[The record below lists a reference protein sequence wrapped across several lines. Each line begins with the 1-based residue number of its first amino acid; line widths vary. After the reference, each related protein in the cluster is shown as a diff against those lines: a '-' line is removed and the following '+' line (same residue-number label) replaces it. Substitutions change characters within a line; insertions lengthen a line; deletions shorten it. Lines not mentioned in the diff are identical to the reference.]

1 MFAVFVFSWSLIEE
15 QKREGLRHV
24 TKNSQTTLVLLK
36 VRSIPVLK
44 LYIGRSVRPFI
55 EKVNSNRDINLK
67 RCNNWDLMRAIFC
80 IKWSSNYEPRE
91 CIIHQTV
98 SKHQTWKLI
107 LILRYILLYSENM
120 PLFSET
126 HWC

>member
-55 EKVNSNRDINLK
+55 EKVNSNRDINLVLIEK
-67 RCNNWDLMRAIFC
+67 RNFNFPKE
-80 IKWSSNYEPRE
+80 IK
-91 CIIHQTV
+91 
-98 SKHQTWKLI
+98 
-107 LILRYILLYSENM
+107 
-120 PLFSET
+120 FF
-126 HWC
+126 